1 MRIAEITDADIEAVV
16 ALWDRC
22 GLLRP
27 WNDPRADIALARRT
41 PTSTVLV
48 GWEDGLI
55 LAALMVGSDGHR
67 GYVYYVGTEPD
78 RQRGGRGR
86 QIMAAAEAFVR
97 AQGAPKLQLLVRD
110 GNPATGF
117 YERLG
122 YGPEAVSVM
131 SKRF

>member
-1 MRIAEITDADIEAVV
+1 MRIAEITDADVEAVV

-48 GWEDGLI
+48 GREDEAI
-55 LAALMVGSDGHR
+55 VAALMVGSDGHR
-67 GYVYYVGTEPD
+67 GYVYYVGTEPE
-78 RQRGGRGR
+78 RQRGGLGR
-86 QIMAAAEAFVR
+86 EIMTAAEAFVR

-122 YGPEAVSVM
+122 YGLEPVSVM

>member
-1 MRIAEITDADIEAVV
+1 MRIAEIADADIESVV

-27 WNDPRADIALARRT
+27 WNDPRADIDLARRT

-48 GWEDGLI
+48 GSEGDLI
-55 LAALMVGSDGHR
+55 VAALMVGSDGHR

-78 RQRGGRGR
+78 RQGGGRGR
-86 QIMAAAEAFVR
+86 EIMAAAEVFVR
-97 AQGAPKLQLLVRD
+97 AQGAPKMQLMVRD

-122 YGPEAVSVM
+122 YGREAVSVM